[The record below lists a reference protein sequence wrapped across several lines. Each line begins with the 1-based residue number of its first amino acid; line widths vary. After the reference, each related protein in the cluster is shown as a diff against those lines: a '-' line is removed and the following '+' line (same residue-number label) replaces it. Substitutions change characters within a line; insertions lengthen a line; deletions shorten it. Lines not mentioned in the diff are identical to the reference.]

1 MTATALPPFDVEATG
16 FPVVQPRSGDM
27 PGDSYLSAEPENT
40 LWGRLPCAADEPR
53 TAVRPGDVITVDT
66 LSHEGILEDQGR
78 DPHDFF
84 ARYGIAG
91 DAVLDDAA
99 ALAASGSPHDFDLDG
114 PHVITGPIAVRG
126 AKPGDLLAIT
136 VLELVPRVPYG
147 MVSARHGFGALPGE
161 MPTLP
166 GPVITFATAHADD
179 RGAWGRM
186 AADPNDP
193 SRGALRFPLRPFLG
207 VMGVAVPG
215 DVRPH
220 SVPPGRYGGNIDVAL
235 LGEGATFY
243 IPVQVDDALAY
254 FGDPHFAQGDGEV
267 ALTAFEASLRATV
280 KLDVIPG
287 GAAMRP
293 GNGRISP
300 FAETADHL
308 IPIGLDED
316 LDEAM
321 RECVRCA
328 LDLLGTDYGIDRHTA
343 MAYLSAA
350 GDFAVSQVVD
360 SVKGVHGRIRKAD
373 FAEVSAPDSPAPDG

>member
-1 MTATALPPFDVEATG
+1 MTVTELDVRATG
-16 FPVVQPRSGDM
+16 FPVVQPHSGDI
-27 PGDSYLSAEPENT
+27 PGSTYLPAEPQNT

-53 TAVRPGDVITVDT
+53 AVVRPGDVVTVDT

-78 DPHDFF
+78 DPRRFF
-84 ARYGIAG
+84 AGYGIG
-91 DAVLDDAA
+91 PDAVLDDAV
-99 ALAASGSPHDFDLDG
+99 ALAASDVPHDFDDDG
-114 PHVITGPIAVRG
+114 PHVVTGPIAVRG

-161 MPTLP
+161 LPTLP
-166 GPVITFATAHADD
+166 GPVITFATAHTDGH
-179 RGAWGRM
+179 RSWGRM
-186 AADPNDP
+186 AVDPDDP
-193 SRGALRFPLRPFLG
+193 GRGALRFPLRTFLG
-207 VMGVAVPG
+207 VMGVAVSG

-220 SVPPGRYGGNIDVAL
+220 SVPPGRHGGNLDVAL
-235 LGEGATFY
+235 LGAGATLY
-243 IPVQVDDALAY
+243 LPVQVDGALAY

-280 KLDVIPG
+280 KLDVIAG
-287 GAAMRP
+287 GAALRP
-293 GNGRISP
+293 GNSRVSP
-300 FAETADHL
+300 FAETAEHL

-360 SVKGVHGRIRKAD
+360 VVKGVHAKVRKAD
-373 FAEVSAPDSPAPDG
+373 LAEVPPR